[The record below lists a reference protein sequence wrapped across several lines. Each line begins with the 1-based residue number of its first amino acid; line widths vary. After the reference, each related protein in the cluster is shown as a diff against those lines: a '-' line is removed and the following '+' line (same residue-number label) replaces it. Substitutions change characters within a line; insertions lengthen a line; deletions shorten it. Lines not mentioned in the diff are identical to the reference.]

1 MELSERLKALR
12 LEEHCTQ
19 KQIADRLNVTYQHYQ
34 RWEKGYRNPKKS
46 NLEKLA
52 KIFNVP
58 VSYLLGETN
67 VRSFSKLEQMLEQL
81 PETHQRKALDY
92 VKNIC
97 EQYKAEQASSD
108 FYSYDVLNMLLLA
121 GRGREIPKVAN
132 FGRTTVYWNK
142 QIDYDVAM
150 WIKGD
155 SMMPA
160 YSSGDVALIKKQTH
174 ADYAGQVCAVNYDG
188 NTYIKKVY
196 KQKTG
201 LQLVSINKKHQD
213 FFLSWSE
220 KPWIV
225 GKVIDS
231 FTPIERYIEKLKD

>member
-1 MELSERLKALR
+1 MKLGERLKQLR
-12 LEEHCTQ
+12 LEKHQTQ
-19 KQIADRLNVTYQHYQ
+19 QQIAEQLNITYQQYQ
-34 RWEKGYRNPKKS
+34 RWERGARNPKKDS
-46 NLEKLA
+46 LEKLA
-52 KIFNVP
+52 KTFAVP
-58 VSYLLGETN
+58 VSYLIGETN
-67 VRSFSKLEQMLEQL
+67 VRDFSELEQMLETL
-81 PETHQRKALDY
+81 PKLHQRKAIDF
-92 VKNIC
+92 VKTIC
-97 EQYKAEQASSD
+97 EQYKSERASSE

-121 GRGREIPKVAN
+121 GRGREIPKAAN

-196 KQKTG
+196 KRKTG

-220 KPWIV
+220 KPWII
-225 GKVIDS
+225 GKVIES
-231 FTPIERYIEKLKD
+231 FTPIEKIEI